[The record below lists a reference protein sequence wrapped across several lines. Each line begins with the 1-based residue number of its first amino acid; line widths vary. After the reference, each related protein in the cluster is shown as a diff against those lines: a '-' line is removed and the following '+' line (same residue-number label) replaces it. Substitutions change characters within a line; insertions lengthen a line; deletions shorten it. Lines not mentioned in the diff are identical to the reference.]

1 MEWSPYQSISPG
13 RRWCAARLSFAPAP
27 PAALEA
33 DALRLPFPRWELQ
46 SGDVKQT
53 YSHEPLGK
61 IAGRARLDVVDHTRH
76 FRGRQDQ
83 HCYLAMSSVKG
94 KAAAIAAPLVS
105 ATDKRLPNDRGSVV
119 LVRAR
124 NRSG

>member
-1 MEWSPYQSISPG
+1 M
-13 RRWCAARLSFAPAP
+13 
-27 PAALEA
+27 
-33 DALRLPFPRWELQ
+33 
-46 SGDVKQT
+46 KQT

-61 IAGRARLDVVDHTRH
+61 IAGRARLDVVDHTHH

-94 KAAAIAAPLVS
+94 KPAPNAAVIAAPLVS
-105 ATDKRLPNDRGSVV
+105 ATDKSLPNDRGTVV